1 MRPISPTVYI
11 LASRRNG
18 TLYTGVTRDLARRVS
33 IHKQDL
39 LDGFTKRY
47 GVHLLVY
54 LEHCDTMVAA
64 IKREKQLKKLRRADK
79 IAMIEMDNP
88 AWRDL
93 YEEASGFI
101 ENDDEA

>member
-1 MRPISPTVYI
+1 MRPKLPAVYV

-18 TLYTGVTRDLARRVS
+18 TLYIGVTSDLARRVS
-33 IHKQDL
+33 IHKQGL

-54 LEHCDTMVAA
+54 AEHCDTMEAA
-64 IKREKQLKKLRRADK
+64 IKREKKLKKLRRADK
-79 IAMIEMDNP
+79 IAMIEKVNP

-93 YEEASGFI
+93 YEEISGFI
-101 ENDDEA
+101 DLDNQR